1 MNMKID
7 HLQHHYS
14 KKGIT
19 KAELSENPFEQFD
32 IWFKEAIVAEIE
44 EVNAMNLATVG
55 KDGQPSIRSVLL
67 KSYDESGFVFFTNYK
82 SRKAKNLEENPK
94 VAVQFLWIK
103 LDRQLR
109 IEGTVEKTSIRESEE
124 YFKQRSRESQLG
136 AWASAQSS
144 IIPSRKYL
152 DEEVEKIS
160 KTFEGKLASL
170 PPFWGGYRIKP
181 STFEF
186 WQGRGDRLSDR
197 ILYVKQNEVWVKNR
211 LAP

>member
-1 MNMKID
+1 MDID
-7 HLQHHYS
+7 HLKHRYS
-14 KKGIT
+14 EKGIT

-32 IWFKEAIVAEIE
+32 IWFREAVAAEIE

-55 KDGQPSIRSVLL
+55 KDGQPSVRSVLL
-67 KSYDESGFVFFTNYK
+67 KSYDERGFVFYTNYN
-82 SRKAKNLEENPK
+82 SRKAKNMEENPR

-109 IEGTVEKTSIRESEE
+109 IEGIVEKTSVEESEE
-124 YFKQRSRESQLG
+124 YFKQRSRESQIG

-144 IIPSRKYL
+144 MIQSRKYL
-152 DEEVEKIS
+152 DGEVEKIF
-160 KTFEGKLASL
+160 KTFEGKTVSL

-181 STFEF
+181 ITFEF
-186 WQGRGDRLSDR
+186 WQGRGNRLSDR
-197 ILYVKQNEVWVKNR
+197 ILYIKEGKFWTKNR